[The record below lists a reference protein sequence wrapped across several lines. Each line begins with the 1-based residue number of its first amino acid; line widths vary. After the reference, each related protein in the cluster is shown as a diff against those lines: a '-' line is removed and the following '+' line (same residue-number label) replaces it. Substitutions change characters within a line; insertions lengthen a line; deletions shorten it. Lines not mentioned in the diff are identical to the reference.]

1 VAVSAISL
9 LCPFIDILHILYK
22 ILRGFPMSP
31 CTNLYF
37 LSTLA
42 CQLAQCL
49 DEAELEILSADLTT
63 LADML
68 ASILVRGGLE
78 PENIEA
84 DSD

>member
-1 VAVSAISL
+1 MNS
-9 LCPFIDILHILYK
+9 
-22 ILRGFPMSP
+22 

-49 DEAELEILSADLTT
+49 DESELEILSADLTT

-68 ASILVRGGLE
+68 ASILVRGGTE
-78 PENIEA
+78 PEAMEA
-84 DSD
+84 TSD

>member
-1 VAVSAISL
+1 MNS
-9 LCPFIDILHILYK
+9 
-22 ILRGFPMSP
+22 

-49 DEAELEILSADLTT
+49 DETELEILSADLTT

-68 ASILVRGGLE
+68 ASILVRGGTE
-78 PENIEA
+78 PEKMETT
-84 DSD
+84 SD

>member
-1 VAVSAISL
+1 VSFLFCIST
-9 LCPFIDILHILYK
+9 CRNFKCRIEITQNCENT
-22 ILRGFPMSP
+22 S
-31 CTNLYF
+31 
-37 LSTLA
+37 S

-68 ASILVRGGLE
+68 ASILARGGSE
-78 PENIEA
+78 PEEMEA

>member
-1 VAVSAISL
+1 MNS
-9 LCPFIDILHILYK
+9 
-22 ILRGFPMSP
+22 

-68 ASILVRGGLE
+68 ASILVRGSSE
-78 PENIEA
+78 PETMEA
-84 DSD
+84 TSD

>member
-1 VAVSAISL
+1 
-9 LCPFIDILHILYK
+9 
-22 ILRGFPMSP
+22 MSP

-49 DEAELEILSADLTT
+49 DETELEILSADLTT

-68 ASILVRGGLE
+68 ASILVRGGTE
-78 PENIEA
+78 PETMEA
-84 DSD
+84 TSD

>member
-1 VAVSAISL
+1 MNS
-9 LCPFIDILHILYK
+9 
-22 ILRGFPMSP
+22 

-37 LSTLA
+37 LSSLA

-49 DEAELEILSADLTT
+49 DESELEILSADLTT

-68 ASILVRGGLE
+68 ASILVRGGSE
-78 PENIEA
+78 PETMEA

>member
-1 VAVSAISL
+1 MNS
-9 LCPFIDILHILYK
+9 
-22 ILRGFPMSP
+22 

-68 ASILVRGGLE
+68 ASILVRGGTE
-78 PENIEA
+78 PEKIE
-84 DSD
+84 